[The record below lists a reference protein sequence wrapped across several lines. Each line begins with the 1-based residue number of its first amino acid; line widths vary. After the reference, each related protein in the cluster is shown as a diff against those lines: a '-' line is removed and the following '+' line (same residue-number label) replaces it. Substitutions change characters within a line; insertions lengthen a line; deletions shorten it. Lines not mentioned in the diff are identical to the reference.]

1 MKVTLVAA
9 ALLLTACGAS
19 STDQADQQVPPVER
33 ATPTTLEQEGMRHV
47 LYSHCGVVST
57 TVDGALWLADPP
69 LRDDSNNPPA
79 GWDENDTPG
88 LFIQQTATEA
98 IFKADNGVEAR
109 FTKADAGASADPAV
123 NCE

>member
-1 MKVTLVAA
+1 MKVALAAVAV
-9 ALLLTACGAS
+9 LLTACGAS
-19 STDQADQQVPPVER
+19 SAGQADQQVPQVDR
-33 ATPTTLEQEGMRHV
+33 ATAAPLQQEGVRHV

-57 TVDGALWLADPP
+57 TLDGTLWLAEPP

-98 IFKADNGVEAR
+98 TFKADTGVEAR
-109 FTKADAGASADPAV
+109 FTKADVGASDPAV
-123 NCE
+123 DCE